1 MSFSLNIPLAMPLAI
16 SAIYAS
22 ILALFLIIL
31 AVPVIMLRC
40 GLRVGLGDGGHRSL
54 QQAIRAHGNAAE
66 FIPIFIVLLA
76 ILELNRGPAWALHA
90 FGIAF
95 LLARL
100 AHAGGLYVSTGHTSG
115 RAAGVLGTFTVLV
128 LLAGANLWQVIAR

>member
-1 MSFSLNIPLAMPLAI
+1 MSFSLNIPLVMPLAI

-31 AVPVIMLRC
+31 AVPVIMLRR

-100 AHAGGLYVSTGHTSG
+100 AHAGGLYVSTGHTLG
-115 RAAGVLGTFTVLV
+115 RAAGVVGTFIVLV